1 MALATRCS
9 HALPPLA
16 SAVLDAVP
24 GDAHEKWTKMAE
36 IKGDAPGDRA
46 GQDVSLS
53 RDGTV
58 VALRLPGY
66 KERGNETLGSVRIFE
81 LKDKQWTERGEQFTG
96 RHDHNHGSDLTV
108 SLSGDGSVV
117 AYGLP
122 HATHNGNKRAGAVHI
137 FHWNGTSWEER
148 GAGLGGDFAYQYAG
162 QSISMSHDGSV
173 IAFGV
178 PSTDDGGQ
186 LWWRGRWW
194 PAADPNEA
202 VDNATEA
209 FAASDA
215 PNWHD
220 AWNKANTAT
229 AEAPDAVAGEMVG
242 AAVAGKAAGAGV
254 ADGSKLDAPQCPTC
268 GKNPSTSALNCCSA
282 GGSWEGTCSISG
294 GEHTFTEGFYACQP
308 AAAAAA
314 TSHFQSMRR
323 MQDNATAE
331 RPARRAGCVHVYK
344 WTGNFWKLRPNPASL
359 HTPAGDLVM
368 PTVSTGQAVSLSD
381 DGDTVAYGEPF
392 YSSQFN
398 PNVGAVRMVKWDGH
412 AWKQHEKLVG
422 DSACKNAGSLISL
435 SGSGSVVAFGG
446 GGCLVA
452 YEKGGKNSTWQ
463 KRGDQLVDTQDPK
476 FDGAGKF
483 SIALSRDGDTLAYL
497 VPHNQLNAAGHGNW
511 SSPGAV
517 RVYLWSGEN
526 WTKKGEIVGSE
537 PNGMLW
543 QATNLLSWDS
553 IPPPNRPHPARPP
566 MHPPAH
572 SFCADASSRS
582 GGGIALSADGGRIAI
597 GFTQEARNSGEGPDY
612 NYNCYRQYAYDDE
625 EASAPSTPSSLSS
638 VTSFRA
644 AHLERAD
651 WDCGTGDGPGVVR
664 FYDWAQ

>member
-1 MALATRCS
+1 
-9 HALPPLA
+9 
-16 SAVLDAVP
+16 
-24 GDAHEKWTKMAE
+24 
-36 IKGDAPGDRA
+36 
-46 GQDVSLS
+46 
-53 RDGTV
+53 
-58 VALRLPGY
+58 
-66 KERGNETLGSVRIFE
+66 
-81 LKDKQWTERGEQFTG
+81 
-96 RHDHNHGSDLTV
+96 
-108 SLSGDGSVV
+108 
-117 AYGLP
+117 
-122 HATHNGNKRAGAVHI
+122 
-137 FHWNGTSWEER
+137 
-148 GAGLGGDFAYQYAG
+148 
-162 QSISMSHDGSV
+162 
-173 IAFGV
+173 
-178 PSTDDGGQ
+178 
-186 LWWRGRWW
+186 
-194 PAADPNEA
+194 
-202 VDNATEA
+202 
-209 FAASDA
+209 
-215 PNWHD
+215 
-220 AWNKANTAT
+220 
-229 AEAPDAVAGEMVG
+229 
-242 AAVAGKAAGAGV
+242 
-254 ADGSKLDAPQCPTC
+254 
-268 GKNPSTSALNCCSA
+268 
-282 GGSWEGTCSISG
+282 
-294 GEHTFTEGFYACQP
+294 
-308 AAAAAA
+308 
-314 TSHFQSMRR
+314 

-344 WTGNFWKLRPNPASL
+344 WTGNFWKLRPNPARL

-517 RVYLWSGEN
+517 RVYSWSGEN

-537 PNGMLW
+537 PN
-543 QATNLLSWDS
+543 
-553 IPPPNRPHPARPP
+553 
-566 MHPPAH
+566 
-572 SFCADASSRS
+572 DASSRS

-625 EASAPSTPSSLSS
+625 EASAPSTPSSLVS